1 MESIYQGIIM
11 KNENQKNQKKN
22 MRCAAGIVVGI
33 LFAAMLMGCGKQEE
47 MTRDAET
54 QETETAGTETTE
66 MLEAADAETEDAE
79 AQEEEATGAETEDA
93 GAQEAETT
101 EEERPVTMAE
111 LLSESGNV
119 PDTVQPPKL
128 PETVL
133 WFNASY
139 ACLTYANGWNWR
151 WVGGQEPTEDNARMA
166 QYLLYSSWNVT
177 DRESGIKTVN
187 NLLEGGH
194 RAKCRECMD
203 DLEEWGLMDLKEARF
218 AEEMTKIING
228 ERTDIN
234 LGDVP
239 GRYVLAYYMHHEGI
253 DPEYIAA
260 WDLCRVNQLYADFY
274 LCGFMDYEEAMDASL
289 ENSRRLQK
297 MYDSWDEMMEAYMLG
312 YQFWQGDLEIAEDSP
327 TKERRSYYEMLKK
340 SGDNP
345 YELDWDMKLKKSW

>member
-93 GAQEAETT
+93 GAQEAEIT